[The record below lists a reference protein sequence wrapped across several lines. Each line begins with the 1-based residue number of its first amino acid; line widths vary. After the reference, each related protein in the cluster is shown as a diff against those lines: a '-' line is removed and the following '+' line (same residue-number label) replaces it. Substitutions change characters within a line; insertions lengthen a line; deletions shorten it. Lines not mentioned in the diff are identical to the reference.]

1 MRLGRRRMVACA
13 LAALPLL
20 VAAACEESVGTGPTA
35 SPGRSTTTST
45 VAAPSAQAVRFGV
58 WGDTPYSDAEAAL
71 LPRLIEEMNAAGLAF
86 SVNIGDI
93 KGGGEPC
100 ADAVLARTIETFN
113 RFSAPLVY
121 VPGDNEWTDCHR
133 TGEDPIERL
142 AHLRRT
148 MYPTERSFGQQP
160 LTLAQQRP
168 QYPEHSRWTA
178 GAVVG
183 IGLHAT
189 GSNNNSVADPAARD
203 EDDTRTAAERAA
215 AEAEFQA
222 RDRAAVEWLAAGIDA
237 AITSGAGAVV
247 VFLQA
252 DPRFDVPAA
261 DRAARRVDG
270 FDRLLAAL
278 VEQAARFAR
287 PVVVVHGDSHR
298 FRHDR
303 PLVDPAT
310 GRPVPN
316 VVRVETYGSPL
327 VGWVEV
333 TVDPGAA
340 DPVRAEGH
348 PVLAPLGR

>member
-1 MRLGRRRMVACA
+1 MKPGRRRAVACA
-13 LAALPLL
+13 IAALPLL
-20 VAAACEESVGTGPTA
+20 VAAGCEESVGTGPPA
-35 SPGRSTTTST
+35 SPGRSTTTSA
-45 VAAPSAQAVRFGV
+45 VAEPSARAVRFGV

-93 KGGGEPC
+93 QGGGEPC

-148 MYPTERSFGQQP
+148 MYPTGRSFGQQT
-160 LTLAQQRP
+160 LALAQQRP
-168 QYPEHSRWTA
+168 QYPEHSRWTSGSVA
-178 GAVVG
+178 A

-189 GSNNNSVADPAARD
+189 GSNNNHVADAAAPEESD
-203 EDDTRTAAERAA
+203 RTAADRAA

-222 RDRAAVEWLAAGIDA
+222 RDRAAVEWLVAGVDA

-252 DPRFDVPAA
+252 DPRFDVVAA
-261 DRAARRVDG
+261 DRAAHRVDG

-278 VEQAARFAR
+278 VEQAARFSG

-298 FRHDR
+298 FRHDQ

-316 VVRVETYGSPL
+316 VFRVETYGSPL

-333 TVDPGAA
+333 TVDPSAA
-340 DPVRAEGH
+340 APVQAEGH